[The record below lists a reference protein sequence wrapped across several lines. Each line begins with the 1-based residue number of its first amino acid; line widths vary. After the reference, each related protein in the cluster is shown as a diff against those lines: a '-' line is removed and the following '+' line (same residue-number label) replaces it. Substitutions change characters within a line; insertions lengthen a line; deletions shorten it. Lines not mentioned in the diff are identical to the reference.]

1 MADKEIK
8 NELLKQNAEADQ
20 TLADCR
26 NRIISLFNRKPHTIY
41 NCLFSL
47 LDDLQ
52 DKVDDKAVSEV
63 DFIIHIAG
71 INTVVSWVNE
81 RILENQNLVGEDS

>member
-8 NELLKQNAEADQ
+8 NELLKQNAAADQ

-26 NRIISLFNRKPHTIY
+26 AKIISLFNRKPHTVY
-41 NCLFSL
+41 NYLFCL
-47 LDDLQ
+47 LDDLE
-52 DKVDDKAVSEV
+52 DKVDDKSVSEV

-71 INTVVSWVNE
+71 INTVVSWVHE